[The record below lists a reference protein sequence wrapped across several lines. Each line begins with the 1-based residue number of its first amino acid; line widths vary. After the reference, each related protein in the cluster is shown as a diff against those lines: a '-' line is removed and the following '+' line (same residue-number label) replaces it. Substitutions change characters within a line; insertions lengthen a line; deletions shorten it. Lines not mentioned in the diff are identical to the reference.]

1 VAPTLA
7 TSCAALPP
15 EGAAAPAARLS
26 RFRGP
31 CWRAVD
37 GKAPHRDSLR
47 AWYAE
52 AVDAA
57 WLTPEQVKAQ
67 FPKASII
74 ANNRVVFDIAG
85 NHYRLIVSMNYKFQ
99 AGYIKFFGTHAEY
112 DRIDAASVDHTGVNH
127 G

>member
-1 VAPTLA
+1 MRIFNKSAVEFYA
-7 TSCAALPP
+7 SRY
-15 EGAAAPAARLS
+15 APAREA
-26 RFRGP
+26 
-31 CWRAVD
+31 
-37 GKAPHRDSLR
+37 LR

-52 AVDAA
+52 ATQAH

-85 NHYRLIVSMNYKFQ
+85 GGYRLIVSMNYKFL

-112 DRIDAASVDHTGVNH
+112 DRIKATTVDHTGVHH